1 MDDCI
6 MNDGVSTIDDSS
18 VAVSWEDS
26 SVERSVARDDA
37 APSVVEE
44 EEVDEAVLTS
54 IYEFAGLDQ
63 SSSGEEIVIMQWTR
77 IAVPSRLVISARVSI
92 LNVLRFLSDIQRVSQ
107 FT

>member
-1 MDDCI
+1 MKYTRPVIMDDCI

-63 SSSGEEIVIMQWTR
+63 SSSPAWLHDFLAARLLAEEGTSHWPR
-77 IAVPSRLVISARVSI
+77 RRSRYVA
-92 LNVLRFLSDIQRVSQ
+92 
-107 FT
+107 